1 MKILKST
8 TLATLVLSLFFLG
21 ACQSTEIRH
30 SDEDYRTGDDLE
42 RLNVTE
48 IVVEPVDMG
57 PAVMAESIEERQ
69 LPARKMRRMI
79 RRYLIE
85 RKDYAAPRE
94 NWVDER
100 LSDPRSMDTDALMS
114 VSVLQWDTSRLER
127 RGVIYATATFELKS
141 PDKGTLLWRYTCRDY
156 QLIVEAPHGGKA
168 VSGNNIA
175 AARLLAETAL
185 SRLPRK

>member
-1 MKILKST
+1 MKIRKLT
-8 TLATLVLSLFFLG
+8 ALIVLALPLFFLG

-30 SDEDYRTGDDLE
+30 SDEDYRTGDALAA
-42 RLNVTE
+42 LKVTE
-48 IVVEPVDMG
+48 IAVVPVDMG

-79 RRYLIE
+79 RKYLIE

-94 NWVDER
+94 NWIDER
-100 LSDPRSMDTDALMS
+100 LSDPSSMDTDALMS
-114 VSVLQWDTSRLER
+114 VSVLQWDTSRLEK

-141 PDKGTLLWRYTCRDY
+141 PDGSTLLWRYTCRDY

-168 VSGNNIA
+168 VSGNSIA